1 MRVVAKPTG
10 QKHHYLP
17 VFYLK
22 QWAGQDGRLCEFSR
36 PHKEVKPRMTHPA
49 GAGYIHGLYTFDD
62 VAPEIR
68 DFLEQQFFLKADDR
82 AHVALQFM
90 LTDQLDFDAL
100 TRSAWSRFLMTLLHR
115 NPEGIE
121 RTRRQVIEGLPEAL
135 ELLRKNYDFM
145 RHQAD
150 PNTFDE
156 FVASLTNRDMETS
169 TLMVLNKI
177 MNSEL
182 IGTALG
188 RMGWGVIRI
197 NLSRYPVLTS
207 DRPLILS
214 DGLRAP
220 HGHILMPISP
230 DRVFVAYQNDKTLDL
245 IRAMSRQ
252 RNWSCPSRRCKS
264 ERSLRWPSVR
274 RPVVEVWPDR
284 RRLAAASAQPFPR
297 SACNGTGV
305 ATHRSARAGR
315 RRSAE

>member
-22 QWAGQDGRLCEFSR
+22 QWAGRDGRLCEFSR
-36 PHKEVKPRMTHPA
+36 PYKEVKPRLTHPD
-49 GAGYIHGLYTFDD
+49 GTGFIRGLYTFYD
-62 VAPEIR
+62 VAPAIQ

-82 AHVALQFM
+82 AHVTLQLL
-90 LTDQLDFDAL
+90 LTDQLHFDAP
-100 TRSAWSRFLMTLLHR
+100 TRSAWCRFLMTLIHR

-135 ELLRKNYDFM
+135 EILRKDYDSM

-150 PNTFDE
+150 PNTFGE
-156 FVASLTNRDMETS
+156 FVASLTNRDIETS

-182 IGTALG
+182 IGTILG
-188 RMGWGVIRI
+188 RMRWGVIRI
-197 NLSRYPVLTS
+197 NHSRYPLLTS

-220 HGHILMPISP
+220 HGHLLMPISP
-230 DRVFVAYQNDKTLDL
+230 DKVFVAYQSDKTLDL
-245 IRAMSRQ
+245 IKAMSQQ
-252 RNWSCPSRRCKS
+252 RNFVESLNDRIVRQARRFVYGTDDRQLRFVANRLGEKMQWSPW
-264 ERSLRWPSVR
+264 E
-274 RPVVEVWPDR
+274 
-284 RRLAAASAQPFPR
+284 
-297 SACNGTGV
+297 
-305 ATHRSARAGR
+305 
-315 RRSAE
+315 

>member
-135 ELLRKNYDFM
+135 ELLRKNYDFY
-145 RHQAD
+145 
-150 PNTFDE
+150 
-156 FVASLTNRDMETS
+156 AS
-169 TLMVLNKI
+169 
-177 MNSEL
+177 
-182 IGTALG
+182 
-188 RMGWGVIRI
+188 
-197 NLSRYPVLTS
+197 
-207 DRPLILS
+207 
-214 DGLRAP
+214 
-220 HGHILMPISP
+220 
-230 DRVFVAYQNDKTLDL
+230 
-245 IRAMSRQ
+245 
-252 RNWSCPSRRCKS
+252 PSRP
-264 ERSLRWPSVR
+264 EHIR
-274 RPVVEVWPDR
+274 RV
-284 RRLAAASAQPFPR
+284 RRLAYEQRYGNLYPD
-297 SACNGTGV
+297 GLEQD
-305 ATHRSARAGR
+305 HEQRAYWDGLGPDGLGR
-315 RRSAE
+315 YSHQSFTLSCAYFRPPSHFERWA